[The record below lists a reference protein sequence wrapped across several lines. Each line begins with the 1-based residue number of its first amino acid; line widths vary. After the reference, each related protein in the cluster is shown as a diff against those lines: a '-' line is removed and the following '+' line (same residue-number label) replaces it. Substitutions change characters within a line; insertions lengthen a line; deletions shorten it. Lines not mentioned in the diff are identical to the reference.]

1 MIPVSKAI
9 KIVEAEVKPLG
20 LEHIG
25 LGEAVGRVLGEDIK
39 ADTDLPPFDRS
50 QMDGFA
56 VRAADVKGAPIVL
69 KVVGESAAGK
79 GWSGTMKPGE
89 AVSIMTGAP
98 MPKGAD
104 AVQKI
109 ELTADVT
116 GSPQFGG
123 DTVTVLESVRK
134 GQYIVPRAFEV
145 KKGTVVFQR
154 GRRIT
159 PEMAAVLAA
168 FGYEILKVSVRP
180 RVAVLS
186 TGSEIV
192 EVGEKPGRDQIRN
205 SNSPMLRA
213 LAEKYGALVEV
224 LPIAKDDI
232 SDLKIDVSAAAEMA
246 DVVTITGGVS
256 VGKYDLTKTSLADL
270 GAKILFER
278 IRLKP
283 GKPTVFAKLGKKLI
297 FGLPGNP
304 VSVAVTFHLF
314 VRAAILLMQG
324 AEADSESG
332 FAVADKPMKGTK
344 ERDSY
349 LPVTLKIN
357 KHGVLRAT
365 PLKWHGSSDFVNFA
379 QAQGVV
385 VVPRGRQIEAG
396 EPARVLFL

>member
-1 MIPVSKAI
+1 MIPIARALKIITGEVRQLGAESVS
-9 KIVEAEVKPLG
+9 LT
-20 LEHIG
+20 
-25 LGEAVGRVLGEDIK
+25 EAVGRVLAQDIV

-56 VRAADVKGAPIVL
+56 VRAADVQGAPVVL

-79 GWSGTMKPGE
+79 SWRGTMKPGE

-98 MPKGAD
+98 LPKGAD

-109 ELTADVT
+109 ELTAGVT

-145 KKGTVVFQR
+145 KKGTVVFQS

-159 PEMAAVLAA
+159 PEMSAVLAA
-168 FGYEILKVSVRP
+168 FGYETLKVSARP

-192 EVGEKPGRDQIRN
+192 EVGVKPGPDQIRN

-232 SDLKIDVSAAAEMA
+232 SDLKIDVSAAAELA
-246 DVVTITGGVS
+246 DIVTITGGVS
-256 VGKYDLTKTSLADL
+256 VGKYDLTKTSSADL

-283 GKPTVFAKLGKKLI
+283 GKPTVFAKLGEKLI

-324 AEADSESG
+324 ADADSESG
-332 FAVADKPMKGTK
+332 FAVADKPVKGTK

-349 LPVTLKIN
+349 LPVTLKTN

-379 QAQGVV
+379 QAQGVM
-385 VVPRGRQIEAG
+385 VVPRGKQIEAG